1 MMLQYAGN
9 VLVYGPASPCDG
21 DWYGGVTADSAEA
34 FLDALFG
41 ADVAGHGGVSEPALR
56 PLWRGRMGL
65 TKEEQVQVRPVVT
78 LHHAG
83 GITASSKLHILR
95 HAASTSSQRSMRSVK
110 QRIRPAEHGLP
121 GLLYSGMLINGCLC
135 MKVEACHSSFT

>member
-1 MMLQYAGN
+1 MLQYAGN

-21 DWYGGVTADSAEA
+21 DWYGGVTADSAET

-41 ADVAGHGGVSEPALR
+41 ADVASHGGVSEPALR

-83 GITASSKLHILR
+83 GITA
-95 HAASTSSQRSMRSVK
+95 ASASSQRSMRSVK
-110 QRIRPAEHGLP
+110 QRLRPAEHGMP
-121 GLLYSGMLINGCLC
+121 GLLYNGMPINGCLC
-135 MKVEACHSSFT
+135 TKVEECHSSFT